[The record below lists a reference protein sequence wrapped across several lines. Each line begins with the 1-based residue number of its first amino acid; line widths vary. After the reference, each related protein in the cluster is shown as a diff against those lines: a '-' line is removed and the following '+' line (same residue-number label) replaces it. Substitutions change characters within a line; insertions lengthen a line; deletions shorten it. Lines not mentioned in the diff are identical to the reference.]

1 MRYRAVIAR
10 RNALPPA
17 RVARSHFGLTATPT
31 RSDHPFPSKT
41 SKIESLDYDIVEDA
55 VYRADQAKRIPLK
68 KLRYAMMKWALSLIV
83 GVGTALI
90 AFLINLSVENIAGIK
105 FEWTFAAMSHTYFGA
120 FLVYALLNC
129 LLVFGSAC
137 IVTYYAPAA
146 AGSGI
151 PEVKSYLNGVD
162 LPGVLLFRTLI
173 GKVSHAL
180 APFPPLPSS
189 LPFFPAFFGL
199 PGITFEQRSI
209 QMMFVKNQAA
219 AFFSRRSRRA
229 HSIRSTRASCVRA
242 RRFLPNLNSQG
253 CSGSSS

>member
-83 GVGTALI
+83 GVGTALV

-137 IVTYYAPAA
+137 IVTYYTPAA

-173 GKVSHAL
+173 GKVGHAL
-180 APFPPLPSS
+180 APSPPSFPPSLLPSLS
-189 LPFFPAFFGL
+189 AFNATASASQRVAKSDGA
-199 PGITFEQRSI
+199 RSI
-209 QMMFVKNQAA
+209 P
-219 AFFSRRSRRA
+219 FS
-229 HSIRSTRASCVRA
+229 I
-242 RRFLPNLNSQG
+242 P
-253 CSGSSS
+253 